1 MMDFEQAKRLCIVG
15 ELTTIDAAFEC
26 GMSASGFYRRIRA
39 DATAYITFLSNTVK
53 RSQLKPLHKSPDE
66 NIAKCRQKAERKEK
80 EHYEKVMKQYK
91 SKKIASMEQRAREMG
106 VSYGYYMAMLKGLG
120 RVD

>member
-1 MMDFEQAKRLCIVG
+1 MDFEQAKKLCIAG

-26 GMSASGFYRRIRA
+26 GMSASGFYRRIRS
-39 DATAYITFLSNTVK
+39 DATAYIMFLSNTVK

-106 VSYGYYMAMLKGLG
+106 VSYGYYVAMMKGTG

>member
-1 MMDFEQAKRLCIVG
+1 MDFETAKRLCIAG

-26 GMSASGFYRRIRA
+26 KMSASGFYRRIRA

-80 EHYEKVMKQYK
+80 E
-91 SKKIASMEQRAREMG
+91 
-106 VSYGYYMAMLKGLG
+106 
-120 RVD
+120 RVKTKNTWGGSLSPAVQLSGFYI